1 MTIVETINN
10 DIFLALSHFPLLEIR
25 PLSVSADLN
34 NIQRLASD
42 RLGWKRIS
50 KLVVAAAYDKVAHE
64 LKLEFRI

>member
-1 MTIVETINN
+1 MKTLKSINN
-10 DIFLALSHFPLLEIR
+10 NISLALSHFPLLEIR

-50 KLVVAAAYDKVAHE
+50 KLVVTAAYDKVARE